1 MASIQEILALLG
13 QQVADTKEDEQKESN
28 DSLVIVKKQ
37 SLADIMADPLTKPFG
52 WQTEAPEE
60 LFTRGEPVAGSLDH
74 DRILKL
80 KRRTPFDDLASETK
94 EAIVELEMQ
103 KYAKHNPNCR
113 CKEINA
119 KKPCLKTLLPIQ
131 AFVLREISQAQG
143 LIGQIPP
150 GSGKCVGADTEFLD
164 YATGKR
170 RRADEPGTLEVA
182 TFNKTLSV
190 ASATA
195 FPSGEKSCV
204 KVRLEDGSEIVLS
217 TDHPVLTGR
226 GWIEATQLKLT
237 DRVAAAVQMP
247 EPAVVTSA
255 SDDEVKYIAYMLSDG
270 GCSQSQLGF
279 TNQDPAIIE
288 EFYSCATALGYRIS
302 EGQSKSNARQF
313 SILKGRERNTQGPGH
328 FVAVED
334 KLRSRWDLNGLAKN
348 KRTHADV
355 WGLPRHQVALFLNR
369 FWACDGHIAKTHIEI
384 TLASQGLIDDIRF
397 LLTRLGIKSSK
408 AYKVASYVKN
418 GVRHKFDAWRLHM
431 SGHNAEKF
439 LFEVGDV
446 LSKEQACQ
454 TLRKKLASTKRNTNI
469 DLLPITAVEVK
480 EIFDELG
487 WPGKGRHFSDDPSY
501 GKRGEAT
508 QLLQQ
513 DKSRRIAR
521 SKFVE
526 FCQRYNYK
534 GKYSHLATSDVMW
547 VGVDSVTPAPM
558 QAVYDLNVP
567 GTHNFVANGMVVHN
581 TMLNVLAP
589 LALTNVRSVLLL
601 IPASLRKQL
610 QKDYM
615 MIREHFVVPNIVLH
629 IGNEKPVI
637 PIPDRDPTK
646 PTLHVLPYSRLS
658 MESESNFL
666 VNLQPDA
673 IIADESDAVRSMTSS
688 RGMRLAKWFSG
699 GETPEERQK
708 RMSTKFCGWTGSL
721 IDHSIME
728 LNWPSLFALKNTSP
742 LPLDPKTV
750 EDWARCLDPNG
761 CPAPPG
767 ALLDFCEPGESVH
780 SGYGRRLAETPGFI
794 ITSDN
799 EIKIIGTDI
808 VVEQDIRERESP
820 ELPEIV
826 NTALESVR
834 QGVRPDYM
842 IPGADPDAIEELED
856 ALAIAKAAQQVS
868 NGVLYYWQYPRGE
881 SVSLI
886 KEWLL
891 RRRDYNKEVREQA
904 LLGET
909 FLDSEKLCRDAA
921 RRFYGEI
928 DKRSDRP
935 EWQCH
940 AWPAWRDIMD
950 KVEPLPSSWVM
961 HDFLVDDIQDWLADN
976 TGIVWYS
983 MSAIAR
989 RLREKTGLPIHEG
1002 GPGAEERLM
1011 AEDGTRSII
1020 CSISS
1025 NGRGRDGLQ
1034 FSFNKQLLVNPP
1046 ASQTWFEQVL
1056 ARSHRRGQK
1065 QEVVYTEFY
1074 AHTPEVKK
1082 AVTQAFKRSAFV
1094 RDLMKQRPRL
1104 LTGYRE

>member
-13 QQVADTKEDEQKESN
+13 QQVADTKPADEEKPN
-28 DSLVIVKKQ
+28 DSLVIVKKPVQ

-52 WQTEAPEE
+52 WQTEAPED
-60 LFTRGEPVAGSLDH
+60 LFTRGEPIGPSLDL

-80 KRRTPFDDLASETK
+80 KRRTPFDDLAPETK

-103 KYAKHNPNCR
+103 KYAKHNDNCR
-113 CKEINA
+113 CKEINT

-131 AFVLREISQAQG
+131 AFVLREIAQAQG
-143 LIGQIPP
+143 IIGQIPP
-150 GSGKCVGADTEFLD
+150 GSGK
-164 YATGKR
+164 
-170 RRADEPGTLEVA
+170 
-182 TFNKTLSV
+182 
-190 ASATA
+190 
-195 FPSGEKSCV
+195 
-204 KVRLEDGSEIVLS
+204 
-217 TDHPVLTGR
+217 
-226 GWIEATQLKLT
+226 
-237 DRVAAAVQMP
+237 
-247 EPAVVTSA
+247 
-255 SDDEVKYIAYMLSDG
+255 
-270 GCSQSQLGF
+270 
-279 TNQDPAIIE
+279 
-288 EFYSCATALGYRIS
+288 
-302 EGQSKSNARQF
+302 
-313 SILKGRERNTQGPGH
+313 
-328 FVAVED
+328 
-334 KLRSRWDLNGLAKN
+334 
-348 KRTHADV
+348 
-355 WGLPRHQVALFLNR
+355 
-369 FWACDGHIAKTHIEI
+369 
-384 TLASQGLIDDIRF
+384 
-397 LLTRLGIKSSK
+397 
-408 AYKVASYVKN
+408 
-418 GVRHKFDAWRLHM
+418 
-431 SGHNAEKF
+431 
-439 LFEVGDV
+439 
-446 LSKEQACQ
+446 
-454 TLRKKLASTKRNTNI
+454 
-469 DLLPITAVEVK
+469 
-480 EIFDELG
+480 
-487 WPGKGRHFSDDPSY
+487 
-501 GKRGEAT
+501 
-508 QLLQQ
+508 
-513 DKSRRIAR
+513 
-521 SKFVE
+521 
-526 FCQRYNYK
+526 
-534 GKYSHLATSDVMW
+534 
-547 VGVDSVTPAPM
+547 
-558 QAVYDLNVP
+558 
-567 GTHNFVANGMVVHN
+567 

-615 MIREHFVVPNIVLH
+615 MIAQHFVVPNIVLH
-629 IGNEKPVI
+629 IGSEKPVI
-637 PIPDRDPTK
+637 PIPERDPTK

-673 IIADESDAVRSMTSS
+673 IIADESDAVRSMISS

-721 IDHSIME
+721 IDHSITE

-742 LPLDPKTV
+742 LPLDPRTV

-767 ALLDFCEPGESVH
+767 ALLDFCTEGESVH
-780 SGYGRRLAETPGFI
+780 SGYGRRLAETPGFV

-799 EIKIIGTDI
+799 EIKIVGTDI

-820 ELPEIV
+820 ELPAIV

-834 QGVRPDYM
+834 QGIRPDYM

-881 SVSLI
+881 PVQLI

-928 DKRSDRP
+928 DKRHDRP
-935 EWQCH
+935 DWQCH
-940 AWPAWRDIMD
+940 SWPAWRDIMN

-961 HDFLVDDIQDWLADN
+961 HDFLVDDIQEWLADN

-989 RLREKTGLPIHEG
+989 RLREKTGLPIHDG
-1002 GPGAEERLM
+1002 GPGAEDRLM
-1011 AEDGTRSII
+1011 AEDGSRSII

-1065 QEVVYTEFY
+1065 AETVFTEFY